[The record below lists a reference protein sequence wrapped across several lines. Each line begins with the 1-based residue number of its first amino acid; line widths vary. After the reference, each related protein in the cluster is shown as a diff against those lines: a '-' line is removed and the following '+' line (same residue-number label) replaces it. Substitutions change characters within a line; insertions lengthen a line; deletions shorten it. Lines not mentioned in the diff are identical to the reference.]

1 MFKKKEKMKLYRVT
15 YREIDEVEIEIKI
28 MDGRSL
34 AVLSADWAFVIEE
47 VEEL

>member
-1 MFKKKEKMKLYRVT
+1 MFKKKEKIKLYRVT
-15 YREIDEVEIEIKI
+15 FREVDNLETETKI

-34 AVLSADWAFVIEE
+34 AVLDVDWAFVIEE